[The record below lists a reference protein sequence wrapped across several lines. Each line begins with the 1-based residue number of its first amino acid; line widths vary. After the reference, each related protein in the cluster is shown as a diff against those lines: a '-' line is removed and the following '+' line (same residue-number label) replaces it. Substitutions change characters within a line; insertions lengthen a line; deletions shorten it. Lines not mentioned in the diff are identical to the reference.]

1 MTIIARCAFGQP
13 LAWQRDTNSRTDSV
27 EEKTRDEMPFG
38 DALRAVSEGAIARL
52 AAPRWA
58 YKLGIKA

>member
-13 LAWQRDTNSRTDSV
+13 IPWRRDTNFDNDAV
-27 EEKTRDEMPFG
+27 EGKDAREMPFG

-52 AAPRWA
+52 ATPRWA
-58 YKLGIKA
+58 YKLGIKT

>member
-13 LAWQRDTNSRTDSV
+13 IAWQRDTGSGIDPA
-27 EEKTRDEMPFG
+27 EEKSLQEMPFG
-38 DALRAVSEGAIARL
+38 DALRAVSEGAICRL

-58 YKLGIKA
+58 YKLGIKM